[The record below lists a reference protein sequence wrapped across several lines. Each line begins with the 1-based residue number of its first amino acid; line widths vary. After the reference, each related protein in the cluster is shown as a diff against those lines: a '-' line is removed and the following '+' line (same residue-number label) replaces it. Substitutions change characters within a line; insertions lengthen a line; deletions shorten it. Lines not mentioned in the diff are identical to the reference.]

1 MSMYIIWI
9 IFIYLKIKL
18 KVILNEINPIN
29 NLEKNQIRSLFS
41 QAYTAN
47 IAIFVGG
54 CLIVIAFI
62 LANENDNIVWFLSVL
77 TISLGGR
84 IFIALRANKGVGED
98 LTKYANYYIIL
109 TFILGLNFSF
119 LYFISFNSNNH
130 ELRALLT
137 VVSFGLITGA
147 IASLAVWLR
156 AYFAFI
162 IPQSISL
169 FTYYYINEGIIAAL
183 AIIVF
188 IVFIV
193 RIAIN
198 FNSNFKDGRALVSE
212 NIKLIS
218 AMEQEITTRKK
229 AQQELENNKF
239 ELEDKIND
247 RTLALEASNQSLN
260 QQIDKIQTIEK
271 ELEFL
276 AYYDSLTGLPNKNL
290 FIDDVKRAITQA
302 KRTESLLGVLFI
314 DLDRFKNINDSYGH
328 HIGDEL
334 LKSVAVRLRE
344 VLRDSDIIS
353 RNGGDEFS
361 VLIENMKDA
370 REPFVVANKIVKCL
384 NERFIIKHHNVHIG
398 ASVGIS
404 MFPLDGKGA
413 LELIEMA
420 DTAMYES
427 KKLGRNNFQ
436 FYSSAMSNQI
446 ADRLKLENALRYALS
461 NNEFYIV
468 YQPQIDIIKNKTI
481 GLEAL
486 LRWNSPIFG
495 IIPPSEFITILE
507 DTGLIYSVGEWVILE
522 VINFIKS
529 GHSHNTKVSINL
541 SVLQCGVSNYS
552 RKIKTFFDDSGIDP
566 SLVEFEVTETLLI
579 NDFNQTEMFLS
590 DISNLGCT
598 VALDDFG
605 TGYTSFS
612 YLTKLPIDI
621 IKIDKSL
628 VSEVNLKDELQ
639 NIILAIVT
647 MSKSLGIDNV
657 FEGVETQEELEIIK
671 KVGGTIIQGY
681 LFSKPIESADVSP
694 WLLSESTDNTKYSL

>member
-1 MSMYIIWI
+1 M
-9 IFIYLKIKL
+9 
-18 KVILNEINPIN
+18 
-29 NLEKNQIRSLFS
+29 
-41 QAYTAN
+41 
-47 IAIFVGG
+47 
-54 CLIVIAFI
+54 
-62 LANENDNIVWFLSVL
+62 DNVVWFVSVL
-77 TISLGGR
+77 VICLGCR
-84 IFIALRANKGVGED
+84 FLIALRVNKGVGED
-98 LTKYANYYIIL
+98 LAKYTNYYVIL
-109 TFILGLNFSF
+109 SFILGLNFSF
-119 LYFISFNSNNH
+119 LHFISFNLNNH

-162 IPQSISL
+162 FPQSISL
-169 FTYYYINEGIIAAL
+169 LSYYYLTEGIIAAL

-198 FNSNFKDGRALVSE
+198 FNSNFKDGRALISE

-218 AMEQEITTRKK
+218 AMENEITIRKK
-229 AQQELENNKF
+229 AQVDLEHNKLD
-239 ELEDKIND
+239 LEDKIKE
-247 RTLALEASNQSLN
+247 RTVALETSNQSLN
-260 QQIDKIQTIEK
+260 VQIDKIQTIEK
-271 ELEFL
+271 ELELL
-276 AYYDSLTGLPNKNL
+276 AYYDSLTGLPNRNL

-334 LKSVAVRLRE
+334 LKSVALRLKE

-370 REPFVVANKIVKCL
+370 LEPFIVSKKIVKCL
-384 NERFIIKHHNVHIG
+384 NEKFIIKHHNVHIG

-404 MFPLDGKGA
+404 MYPLDGKNA
-413 LELIEMA
+413 LELIDMA

-436 FYSSAMSNQI
+436 FYSSAMSNKI
-446 ADRLKLENALRYALS
+446 SDRLKLENALRDALN
-461 NNEFYIV
+461 NNEFYLV
-468 YQPQIDIIKNKTI
+468 YQPQVDIESNKTI

-486 LRWNSPIFG
+486 LRWNSPVFG
-495 IIPPSEFITILE
+495 VVPPSKFINILE

-529 GHSHNTKVSINL
+529 GNTHGIKVSINL

-552 RKIKTFFDDSGIDP
+552 RKIKSFIDKSEIEP
-566 SLVEFEVTETLLI
+566 SLVEFEITETLLI
-579 NDFNQTEMFLS
+579 NDFNQTEIFLS
-590 DISNLGCT
+590 DISDLGCT
-598 VALDDFG
+598 IALDDFG

-612 YLTKLPIDI
+612 YITKLPIDV

-628 VSEVNLKDELQ
+628 VSDVQNKKELH
-639 NIILAIVT
+639 NIILAIAT
-647 MSKSLGIDNV
+647 MSNSLGIDNV
-657 FEGVETQEELEIIK
+657 YEGVETQEELEIIK
-671 KVGGTIIQGY
+671 QIGGTIIQGY
-681 LFSKPIESADVSP
+681 LFSKPIESADVSS
-694 WLLSESTDNTKYSL
+694 WLLNESTHSKDYSS